1 MGRGAHSIQVL
12 GPLGHARGAPAARP
26 GAAGGAAALPEL
38 RPRGVGELLD
48 TACDALCA
56 RAWTCLALSV
66 PLWLGVHGLERL
78 VISAGV
84 LAFDDPGDFGL
95 LLGQGAVASAVR
107 ALTVALVTLV
117 VYGYLQGQ
125 RLSAPAA
132 LAACLRR
139 APALLVLTLITGL
152 AMFLATSCGAVCLFA
167 PAVLLGWLWA
177 AAPSALVL
185 ERVGPFAALRRSAVL
200 ARRGFA
206 RWVGIALVGKL
217 VALPFLGVMQAIQVP
232 EAREELRAV
241 LGCPEPLF
249 TALEVL
255 LSAVFSGSAA
265 ALSGVLLTVYYIDQR
280 VRVEG
285 FDLDMRLERLRARGQ
300 EPVR

>member
-1 MGRGAHSIQVL
+1 MGRGAHSVQVL
-12 GPLGHARGAPAARP
+12 GPLSAPGPRAR
-26 GAAGGAAALPEL
+26 AGPERVLLPEL

-48 TACDALCA
+48 TACDALGA
-56 RAWTCLALSV
+56 RMGTCLALAV
-66 PLWLGVHGLERL
+66 PLWLGVHALERL
-78 VISAGV
+78 LISERV
-84 LAFDDPGDFGL
+84 LAFDDPSDLGL

-132 LAACLRR
+132 LGACLRR
-139 APALLVLTLITGL
+139 APALLALTVITGL
-152 AMFLATSCGAVCLFA
+152 GMFVATSCGAVCLFA

-185 ERVGPFAALRRSAVL
+185 EGVGPFTALRRSAVL
-200 ARRGFA
+200 ARQGFA

-217 VALPFLGVMQAIQVP
+217 VTLPFLGVIQVIQVP
-232 EAREELRAV
+232 GARDELRAA

-255 LSAVFSGSAA
+255 LSSVFSGSAA
-265 ALSGVLLTVYYIDQR
+265 ALAGVVLTVYYIDQR

-285 FDLDMRLERLRARGQ
+285 FDLDMRLERLRARST
-300 EPVR
+300 EKVR

>member
-12 GPLGHARGAPAARP
+12 GPLGAARAASAA
-26 GAAGGAAALPEL
+26 AAGATALPEL
-38 RPRGVGELLD
+38 RPRDVGELLD
-48 TACDALCA
+48 TACDALSA
-56 RAWTCLALSV
+56 RAGTCLALAV
-66 PLWLGVHGLERL
+66 PLWLGVYGLERL
-78 VISAGV
+78 VISEGV
-84 LAFDDPGDFGL
+84 LAFDDPADLGVL
-95 LLGQGAVASAVR
+95 VGQGAVASAVR

-132 LAACLRR
+132 LSACLRR
-139 APALLVLTLITGL
+139 APALLALTLITGL
-152 AMFLATSCGAVCLFA
+152 AMFVATSCGAVCLFV

-217 VALPFLGVMQAIQVP
+217 VTLPFFGVIQVIQLP
-232 EAREELRAV
+232 EARDALRAA

-265 ALSGVLLTVYYIDQR
+265 ALASVVLTVYYIDQR

-285 FDLDMRLERLRARGQ
+285 FDLDMRLERLRAWGQ
-300 EPVR
+300 ERVR